1 MSGRIAGRMRISMN
15 RDKLKG
21 IQGIVQEMT
30 DREYVSG
37 VSCMVIQRGEEQ
49 GYFESGYRDIA
60 GGHKMT
66 RDTIHRLYSMTKPI
80 TSAAIMLLLEDGK
93 IDLLDQVSD
102 YLPGFRNQY
111 VIERGVIVPV
121 KQPMTIQHLLN
132 MTSGLVYLGENNPAE
147 IRSEK
152 LIEEIKSKLLT
163 DHAMTTMEIANRVGK
178 LPLAFMPGTV
188 WQYGLSADILGAIV
202 EVVSDMRFGEFL
214 EKRIFEPLGMR
225 DTAFY
230 VPQDKQ
236 GRLAKVYRQTEQ
248 GLVEETGCHL
258 GIQNKMEM
266 PPAYE
271 SGGAGLCSTIDDYA
285 KFAQMLLGH
294 GTYNG
299 VRVMAPKTVEYMTT
313 AHVTPAQQRGV
324 ETWESLAGYTY
335 GNLMRIMTDPGAGAG
350 MGSMGEYGWDGW
362 LGTYMMNDPIHDLT
376 LLIMH
381 QITDSG
387 TTPYTRRI
395 RNVMFAALDE

>member
-1 MSGRIAGRMRISMN
+1 MKIGMN
-15 RDKLKG
+15 QDKLKG
-21 IQGIVQEMT
+21 IQEVMQEMA

-37 VSCMVIQRGEEQ
+37 VSCLVIQHGEEQ
-49 GYFESGYRDIA
+49 YYCETGYRDIA
-60 GGHKMT
+60 GRHKMT

-80 TSAAIMLLLEDGK
+80 TAAAVMLLLEDGK
-93 IDLLDQVSD
+93 IDLLDQVAD

-111 VIERGVIVPV
+111 VIERGLIVPV

-132 MTSGLVYLGENNPAE
+132 MTSGLVYPGESNPAE
-147 IRSEK
+147 IRCEK
-152 LIEEIKSKLLT
+152 LMEEIKSRLLT
-163 DHAMTTMEIANRVGK
+163 DHAMATVEIVNRIGK
-178 LPLAFMPGTV
+178 LPLAFMPGAA
-188 WQYGLSADILGAIV
+188 WQYGLSADVLGAV
-202 EVVSDMRFGEFL
+202 VAVVSGMSFGEFL
-214 EKRIFEPLGMR
+214 SKRIFEPLGMQ

-236 GRLAKVYRQTEQ
+236 ERLAKVYRSTEH
-248 GLVEETGCHL
+248 GLIEETECHL
-258 GIQNKMEM
+258 GIQNKMEL

-285 KFAQMLLGH
+285 KFTRMLLGN
-294 GTYNG
+294 GAYQG
-299 VRVMAPKTVEYMTT
+299 VRIMAPRTVEYMTT

-350 MGSMGEYGWDGW
+350 LGSMGEYGWDGW
-362 LGTYMMNDPIHDLT
+362 LGTYMMNDPVHDLT

-381 QITDSG
+381 QRADSG
-387 TTPYTRRI
+387 TTAYTRKI
-395 RNVMFAALDE
+395 RNILFAALDE